1 MSDNNNNF
9 PAQPEQPANPAQP
22 EQPQGQPAYPAQPE
36 QPYGQPA
43 YPAQPEQPYGQPSYP
58 GQPEQAGYPTPQGY
72 PAPEAYGAQQGYAQP
87 GYPAAPPRTNLL
99 AILSLVFAFVFA
111 PAGIVLGHI
120 AKKQLKTSG
129 EGGNGLATAGLV
141 IGYIVTALYIIGTI
155 LFVALSAVLFAN
167 LPSDYSTY

>member
-9 PAQPEQPANPAQP
+9 PAQP

-43 YPAQPEQPYGQPSYP
+43 YPAQPEQPYGQPAYP
-58 GQPEQAGYPTPQGY
+58 AQPEQAGYPTPQGY
-72 PAPEAYGAQQGYAQP
+72 PAPEAYGAQQGYPQQGYAQP

-129 EGGNGLATAGLV
+129 EGGAGLATAGLV
-141 IGYIVTALYIIGTI
+141 LSYIFTVIGLLIFAFYIV
-155 LFVALSAVLFAN
+155 FAVILFAN
-167 LPSDYSTY
+167 APMDYSSY

>member
-9 PAQPEQPANPAQP
+9 PGQP

-43 YPAQPEQPYGQPSYP
+43 YPAQPEQPYGQPAYP
-58 GQPEQAGYPTPQGY
+58 AQPEQAGYPTPQGY
-72 PAPEAYGAQQGYAQP
+72 PAPEAYGTQQGYPQQGYAQP
-87 GYPAAPPRTNLL
+87 GYPATPPRTNLL

-120 AKKQLKTSG
+120 SKKQLKTSG
-129 EGGNGLATAGLV
+129 EGGAGLATAGLV
-141 IGYIVTALYIIGTI
+141 LSYIFTVIGLLIIAFYIV
-155 LFVALSAVLFAN
+155 FAVILFAN
-167 LPSDYSTY
+167 VPVDYSSY

>member
-9 PAQPEQPANPAQP
+9 PGQP

-43 YPAQPEQPYGQPSYP
+43 YPAQPEQPYGQPAYP
-58 GQPEQAGYPTPQGY
+58 AQPEQAGYPTPQGY
-72 PAPEAYGAQQGYAQP
+72 PAPEAYGTQQGYAQP
-87 GYPAAPPRTNLL
+87 AYPATPPRTNLL

-120 AKKQLKTSG
+120 SKKQLKTSG
-129 EGGNGLATAGLV
+129 EGGAGLATAGLV
-141 IGYIVTALYIIGTI
+141 LSYIFTALYIIGGI
-155 LFVALSAVLFAN
+155 LMIAFYAFLFAN
-167 LPSDYSTY
+167 IPSDYSTY